1 MKKILL
7 LVFCSMLMGFQAESQ
22 KATIQLTHGNFSY
35 EYNKDR
41 PSVWKEKKGE
51 AVNGKFYRLIL
62 FQDIPG
68 IHYLNALEKMGVQM
82 LEYVPKNGYLASI
95 STGSNLQKVFE
106 YGAVCILPVPYE
118 LKVSKEIYFDE
129 LPSYTQIDD
138 HHLRAILVPYRNIRI
153 DDFLPFAQ
161 RLVKRIL
168 HVSQQDNLAE
178 VVVHKNDVQK
188 LTQLAGLM
196 FVQQAEPQG
205 EPENKFARENH
216 RVQNVN
222 YGRLA
227 PVGFTGEGVVVGIGD
242 DGAIGPHA
250 DYKGRL
256 QQPFATASTGNHGD
270 HVAGI
275 VFGAGN
281 VNPQGMG
288 MAPGA
293 EVFYRTYP
301 GNLQNIVSDY
311 NQYHVRITNSSY
323 SDGCNTGYTNNA
335 RNMDIQTRQLPSLL
349 HVFSAGNNGT
359 QNCNFITGWGNI
371 TGGHKQAKNVIAV
384 GNINSLDSINS
395 SSSRGPA
402 HDGRVKPE
410 VVANGTSVF
419 STIDPHTYAS
429 FTGTSM
435 SSPGTAGT
443 LATIYHAYKTFFNQE
458 PKSALIKAH
467 LMNTADDLGNRG
479 PDFRYGFGRINARR
493 AIQAIQNNQNFSD
506 TILANQIKTFTI
518 ELPANVAQLKV
529 MLYYHDREALA
540 NAQKTLV
547 NDLDMTVSHGS
558 TIYFPLIL
566 NPAPNVAALTS
577 AAVPGIDSVNN
588 VEQIVIDTPAQ
599 GLYTITVTGKSI
611 PFPAQEFFVVYD
623 IITNNLVL
631 SYPNG
636 PEISW
641 EPGSQQIIRWEAPAG
656 TQPFQLH
663 ISADSGATWTAIN
676 TNIPAATRRLQ
687 WTLPANLSGKY
698 WIRLTRGTQQVISAH
713 PVHILGTPQNITINK
728 ACPDTVTLTWNAV
741 ANAQGYYITR
751 LGQKYMEIFDTVA
764 GQNTTIAHLT
774 GLNFNEEEWL
784 SVMAYGANGLIGNRG
799 VAARK
804 APGLFNCTVQ
814 KDLALEDVF
823 NFPNGAIPSCQASD
837 SIRPVL
843 RIRNVST
850 DQIASAVASVFANG
864 SLLISDTITAGLPS
878 SGNMINYT
886 FTKQFLMPNQPLI
899 TFKVV
904 IKGSGDQNAIND
916 TLTFVSGVYNA
927 SSVTIPFTTNFDS
940 NPLCSDSADCEQTV
954 CSIASWANL
963 QNGIQDNIDWRVHTG
978 PTQTAGTGP
987 SGDYN
992 LNGQGRYIYLEATS
1006 CSNQTANLAS
1016 NCFTVSGLTLP
1027 ELSFWY
1033 HMFGPAMGQLEVQI
1047 LDSNRWTTVW
1057 QRSGN
1062 QGNAWLNARISL
1074 LPYIG
1079 KKIAVRFVGT
1089 TGGNTSDLALDLIE
1103 IRQNT
1108 LPPIPDFAPSV
1119 SVTCPQAPVTLF
1131 DLSMGTPTQWQ
1142 WSITPNT
1149 FTLVGG
1155 STLNSQNPV
1164 VSFNQIGTYTVKLVA
1179 SNANGSDSITKV
1191 NVINITAG
1199 QNLPFSQNFQPQ
1211 IFPPANWEVVN
1222 PDNGITWNR
1231 QSPTP
1236 HSTGNASARMNFFN
1250 YTVVGEVDYLNL
1262 PLISLLNTTQPALLF
1277 DVAYAQYP
1285 GFSDSLAVEAVGG
1298 CVSNAFTEVYKRGG
1312 SQLATANPSTNQ
1324 FTPTQS
1330 QWRTDTIL
1338 LTPFANGPVRLRF
1351 KSINGY
1357 GNNLYITNVRIVDLA
1372 QAPPVAAFTV
1382 QLPQVGV
1389 ICVGDTVTFVD
1400 NSQNN
1405 PASYNWTFGNGASP
1419 AFANTPGPHKVVYL
1433 NGGQKTVTL
1442 SVLNANG
1449 TSSATQTLNVFE
1461 NPTFSPSIVV
1471 NLDTLTF
1478 SANVVGSYDSLRWN
1492 FGDGTTSTLPSG
1504 THKYQVGGTYSVTL
1518 IVYHA
1523 CGTLQTSA
1531 QVTVSGFSV
1540 AELEEVGFNL
1550 YPNPSRGE
1558 FSLQLHS
1565 ALIARSMRITDVTG
1579 RVVHEQT
1586 LDNRQKIDFSLKHL
1600 PSGSYVV
1607 TVEDLSGQVKR
1618 RQLIISK

>member
-1 MKKILL
+1 MKKVLPLL
-7 LVFCSMLMGFQAESQ
+7 SAMLLGFTCFSQ
-22 KATIQLTHGNFSY
+22 KAAIQLTHGNFAFD
-35 EYNKDR
+35 YNR
-41 PSVWKEKKGE
+41 EMPSVWKEKKGE

-62 FQDIPG
+62 FPSTPG
-68 IHYLNALEKMGVQM
+68 THSLQALEKLGIEM

-95 STGSNLQKVFE
+95 SSGTNLRKVFE
-106 YGAVCILPVPYE
+106 YGAVCIVPVPYE
-118 LKVSKEIYFDE
+118 LKVSKEIYFNE
-129 LPSYTQIDD
+129 LPAYTMVDD
-138 HHLRAILVPYRNIRI
+138 RLMRAVLVPYRNVRVDELLTSASKLIHRV
-153 DDFLPFAQ
+153 LY
-161 RLVKRIL
+161 KN
-168 HVSQQDNLAE
+168 QQDNLAE
-178 VVVHKNDVQK
+178 VILKTTDIPR
-188 LTQLAGLM
+188 LTQLPGLM
-196 FVQQAEPQG
+196 FVQQAEPPG

-222 YGRLA
+222 HGRLA

-270 HVAGI
+270 HVAGT

-301 GNLQNIVSDY
+301 GNLQNIVTDY
-311 NQYHVRITNSSY
+311 NQHNVRITNSSY

-359 QNCNFITGWGNI
+359 QNCNFISGWGNI

-384 GNINSLDSINS
+384 GNINALDSIHS

-402 HDGRVKPE
+402 RDGRVKPE
-410 VVANGTSVF
+410 VVANGTNVF

-435 SSPGTAGT
+435 ASPGAAGT
-443 LATIYHAYKTFFNQE
+443 LATIYHAYKTFYNQE
-458 PKSALIKAH
+458 PNSALIKAH

-493 AIQAIQNNQNFSD
+493 AILAIQNNQNFSD
-506 TILANQIKTFTI
+506 TIVQNQTRTFTL

-547 NDLDMTVSHGS
+547 NDLDMTITFGN
-558 TIYFPLIL
+558 TTYFPLIL

-599 GLYTITVTGKSI
+599 GLYTITVTGKSV

-623 IITNNLVL
+623 VITNDLVL

-663 ISADSGATWTAIN
+663 ISADSGATWVAIN
-676 TNIPAATRRLQ
+676 TNIPAPTRRFQ
-687 WTLPANLSGKY
+687 WTVPANLAGRY

-713 PVHILGTPQNITINK
+713 PVHIIGAPQNITVNR

-741 ANAQGYYITR
+741 PNALGYYITR
-751 LGQKYMEIFDTVA
+751 LGQKYMEIYDTVV
-764 GQNTTIAHLT
+764 GQNTTMAYLT
-774 GLNFNEEEWL
+774 GLNFNDEEWL
-784 SVMAYGANGLIGNRG
+784 SVMAYGPNGAIGNRG

-814 KDLALEDVF
+814 RDLALEDVF
-823 NFPNGAIPSCQASD
+823 NLPNGPVPSCSAAD

-843 RIRNVST
+843 RIKNVST
-850 DQIASAVASVFANG
+850 DVINSAVVSVFANG
-864 SLLISDTITAGLPS
+864 TLFISDTITAGLPT
-878 SGNMINYT
+878 SGNSIDYI
-886 FTKQFLMPNQPLI
+886 FTKQFMMPNLPVV
-899 TFKVV
+899 TFQVV
-904 IKGSGDQNAIND
+904 VKGAGDQNALND
-916 TLTFVSGVYNA
+916 TLTFTAGVYSA
-927 SSVTIPFTTNFDS
+927 TSTSIPFVTHFDLDS
-940 NPLCSDSADCEQTV
+940 LCDDSANCEQTV
-954 CSIASWANL
+954 CQIFSWNNL
-963 QNGIQDNIDWRVHTG
+963 TNGLQDNIDWRVHTG
-978 PTQTAGTGP
+978 NTPTSGTGP
-987 SGDYN
+987 TGDYN
-992 LNGQGRYIYLEATS
+992 LNGQGRYIYLEATG
-1006 CSNQTANLAS
+1006 CANQTAILSS

-1033 HMFGPAMGQLEVQI
+1033 HMFGPAMGQLEVQV

-1074 LPYIG
+1074 VPYIG
-1079 KKIAVRFVGT
+1079 KKIAVRFIGT
-1089 TGGNTSDLALDLIE
+1089 TGGNTSDMALDLIE
-1103 IRQNT
+1103 VRQNT

-1119 SVTCPQAPVTLF
+1119 STTCPQVPVTLN
-1131 DLSMGTPTQWQ
+1131 DMSMGTPTQWQ
-1142 WSITPNT
+1142 WSISPGT

-1155 STLNSQNPV
+1155 STLTSQNPV
-1164 VSFNQIGTYTVKLVA
+1164 VSFNQVGSYTVKLVVA
-1179 SNANGSDSITKV
+1179 NANGSDSITKV
-1191 NVINITAG
+1191 NVITITAG

-1211 IFPPANWEVVN
+1211 IFPPVNWEVVN

-1262 PLISLLNTTQPALLF
+1262 PIISLLNTTQPALLF

-1298 CVSNAFTEVYKRGG
+1298 CVSSAFAEVYKRGG
-1312 SQLATANPSTNQ
+1312 AQLSTANPSTSQ
-1324 FTPTQS
+1324 FTPTLA
-1330 QWRTDTIL
+1330 QWRTDTVL
-1338 LTPFANGPVRLRF
+1338 LTPYANGPVRLRF
-1351 KSINGY
+1351 KAINGY

-1372 QAPPVAAFTV
+1372 QAPPVADFTV
-1382 QLPQVGV
+1382 QVPQGGV
-1389 ICVGDTVTFVD
+1389 ICIGDTVIFND

-1405 PASYNWTFGNGASP
+1405 PVSYNWNFGNGANP

-1449 TSSATQTLNVFE
+1449 TSSATQTLDVFLH
-1461 NPTFSPSIVV
+1461 PTFSPSIVV
-1471 NLDTLTF
+1471 NSDTLTY
-1478 SANVVGSYDSLRWN
+1478 SANIAGTYDSLLWN
-1492 FGDGTTSTLPSG
+1492 FGDGNTSTLPGG
-1504 THKYQVGGTYSVTL
+1504 THKYQTGGTYTVTL

-1523 CGTLQTSA
+1523 CGTLQTSS

-1540 AELEEVGFNL
+1540 AESEEAGFSL
-1550 YPNPSRGE
+1550 YPNPSKGE
-1558 FSLQLHS
+1558 FSLKLH
-1565 ALIARSMRITDVTG
+1565 AAVVARSLKITDITG
-1579 RVVHEQT
+1579 RVVYEQSV
-1586 LDNRQKIDFSLKHL
+1586 DNRQNIDLSLRHL
-1600 PSGSYVV
+1600 PSGSYIV
-1607 TVEDLSGQVKR
+1607 TVEDLSGQVIR

>member
-1 MKKILL
+1 
-7 LVFCSMLMGFQAESQ
+7 MGFDGVSQ
-22 KATIQLTHGNFSY
+22 KATIQLTHGNFAFD
-35 EYNKDR
+35 YNKDK
-41 PSVWKEKKGE
+41 PSIWKEKMGE

-62 FQDIPG
+62 FQNIPG
-68 IHYLNALEKMGVQM
+68 VHYLNALEKMGVHM
-82 LEYVPKNGYLASI
+82 LEYVPRNGYLASI
-95 STGSNLQKVFE
+95 SSGTNLQKVFE
-106 YGAVCILPVPYE
+106 YGAVCIMPVPYE
-118 LKVSKEIYFDE
+118 LKVSKEIYFNE
-129 LPSYTQIDD
+129 LPSYTLVDD
-138 HHLRAILVPYRNIRI
+138 KHLRAVLVPFRNLSI
-153 DDFLPFAQ
+153 DEFLPAAQ
-161 RLVKRIL
+161 GLIKRTLFI
-168 HVSQQDNLAE
+168 SKQDNLAE
-178 VVVHKNDVQK
+178 VVVEKSDISK

-196 FVQQAEPQG
+196 FVQQAEPPG

-222 YGRLA
+222 HGRLA

-270 HVAGI
+270 HVAGT

-311 NQYHVRITNSSY
+311 NQNNVRITNSSY

-384 GNINSLDSINS
+384 GNINALDSINS

-402 HDGRVKPE
+402 RDGRVKPE

-435 SSPGTAGT
+435 ASPGTAGT
-443 LATIYHAYKTFFNQE
+443 LATIYHAYKTFYNQE

-467 LMNTADDLGNRG
+467 LMNTAEDLGNRG

-493 AIQAIQNNQNFSD
+493 AIQAIENNQNFSD
-506 TILANQIKTFTI
+506 TIVQNQTRTFTI

-547 NDLDMTVSHGS
+547 NDLDMTVSFGN
-558 TIYFPLIL
+558 TTYLPLIL
-566 NPAPNVAALTS
+566 NPAPNVTALNS

-599 GLYTITVTGKSI
+599 GLYTITITGKSV

-623 IITNNLVL
+623 IITNNPIL

-663 ISADSGATWTAIN
+663 ISADSGATWVAIN
-676 TNIPAATRRLQ
+676 TNIPASTRRFQ
-687 WTLPANLSGKY
+687 WTVPANLAGRY

-713 PVHILGTPQNITINK
+713 PVHILGAPQNITVNK

-741 ANAQGYYITR
+741 PNALGYYITR
-751 LGQKYMEIFDTVA
+751 LGQKYMEIYDTVV

-774 GLNFNEEEWL
+774 GLNFNDEEWL
-784 SVMAYGANGLIGNRG
+784 SVMAYGPNGAMGNRG
-799 VAARK
+799 VAVRK

-814 KDLALEDVF
+814 RDLALEDVF
-823 NFPNGAIPSCQASD
+823 DLPNGHIPSCSAVD
-837 SIRPVL
+837 SIRPIL
-843 RIRNVST
+843 RIKNVST
-850 DQIASAVASVFANG
+850 DVVNSAVVSVYSNG
-864 SLLISDTITAGLPS
+864 NLIISDTITTGLPT
-878 SGNMINYT
+878 SGNFIDYT
-886 FTKQFLMPNQPLI
+886 FTKQFLMPNQPVV

-904 IKGSGDQNAIND
+904 VKGSGDQNAIND
-916 TLTFVSGVYNA
+916 TLTYTSGVYNA
-927 SSVTIPFTTNFDS
+927 TSLAIPFESNFDS
-940 NPLCSDSADCEQTV
+940 DTLCSDSADCGMTV
-954 CSIASWANL
+954 CTIASWANL
-963 QNGIQDNIDWRVHTG
+963 ANSSQDDIDWRVHTG
-978 PTQTAGTGP
+978 PTATAGTGP
-987 SGDYN
+987 TGDYN
-992 LNGQGRYIYLEATS
+992 LSGQGRYIYLEATG
-1006 CSNQTANLAS
+1006 CANQTAILSS
-1016 NCFTVSGLTLP
+1016 NCFTVTGLTLP

-1033 HMFGPAMGQLEVQI
+1033 HMSGPAMGQLQVQV

-1074 LPYIG
+1074 IPYIG
-1079 KKIAVRFVGT
+1079 KKIAVRFLGT

-1103 IRQNT
+1103 VRQNT
-1108 LPPIPDFAPSV
+1108 LPPIPDFAPSAF
-1119 SVTCPQAPVTLF
+1119 VTCPQAPVTLN
-1131 DLSMGTPTQWQ
+1131 DLSTGTPTQWQ
-1142 WSITPNT
+1142 WTITPNT
-1149 FTLVGG
+1149 FTLLSGT
-1155 STLNSQNPV
+1155 TLNSQNPV
-1164 VSFNQIGTYTVKLVA
+1164 VSFSQIGTYTIKLVA
-1179 SNANGSDSITKV
+1179 TNSNGSDSITKV
-1191 NVINITAG
+1191 NVINVTAG

-1236 HSTGNASARMNFFN
+1236 HTTGNASARMNFFN
-1250 YTVVGEVDYLNL
+1250 YSVVGEVDFLNL

-1298 CVSNAFTEVYKRGG
+1298 CVSSAFVEVYKRGG
-1312 SQLATANPSTNQ
+1312 TQLATANPSTNQ
-1324 FTPTQS
+1324 FTPTQA
-1330 QWRTDTIL
+1330 QWRTDTVL

-1351 KSINGY
+1351 KAINGY

-1382 QLPQVGV
+1382 QAPQGGV
-1389 ICVGDTVTFVD
+1389 ICIGDTVTFID

-1405 PASYNWTFGNGASP
+1405 PVSYNWNFGNGANP

-1449 TSSATQTLNVFE
+1449 TSSATQTLNIFE

-1471 NLDTLTF
+1471 SLDTLTF
-1478 SANVVGSYDSLRWN
+1478 SANVVGTYDSLRWN
-1492 FGDGTTSTLPSG
+1492 FGDGNTSTLPNG
-1504 THKYQVGGTYSVTL
+1504 IHKYQTGGTYTVTL

-1523 CGTLQTSA
+1523 CGTLQNTS

-1540 AELEEVGFNL
+1540 GEAPLAGFSL
-1550 YPNPSRGE
+1550 YPNPNKGD
-1558 FSLQLHS
+1558 FTLQLHPS
-1565 ALIARSMRITDVTG
+1565 LVAKRMKIIDIAG
-1579 RVVHEQT
+1579 RVVYEQS
-1586 LDNRQKIDFSLKHL
+1586 LDDTQTKINVSLKHL
-1600 PSGSYVV
+1600 PSGMYTVS
-1607 TVEDLSGQVKR
+1607 VEDQKGGVKR
-1618 RQLIISK
+1618 HQLIIGK